1 MTHIVNLTPHPV
13 RVFPSDTPDRIEPD
27 SVVPLR
33 VIPASPQHAP
43 ARLGQHVVGPD
54 DLDLDIPVERV
65 AFGATHNGV
74 PPLPSP
80 AAGTYYLVSLV
91 VGLTATGRDDLLVCH
106 DTVRDLDG
114 SIIGV
119 RKLARPHRS

>member
-1 MTHIVNLTPHPV
+1 M
-13 RVFPSDTPDRIEPD
+13 
-27 SVVPLR
+27 
-33 VIPASPQHAP
+33 
-43 ARLGQHVVGPD
+43 RLGQHVVGPD
-54 DLDLDIPVERV
+54 DLGLDIPVERV
-65 AFGATHNGV
+65 AFGATHHGV

-91 VGLTATGRDDLLVCH
+91 VGLAATGRDDLLVCH